1 MRKSLWII
9 PLLMCL
15 TVASGEAALAGTIT
29 YTEGTSP
36 APADFANTFGTASL
50 LTAAAFPGTTIVNA
64 SVDGSNPVDFF
75 ELTGLGTGTF
85 IVGATALSGAGVIT
99 VLTDADAIIE
109 GPSAFAAGGTSFG
122 GVAIP
127 ATGNL
132 IIEIEDVGTGSTSYT
147 VTVDTLGSVTP
158 TPEPGTVGLMLIG
171 FVLVMR
177 KL

>member
-1 MRKSLWII
+1 
-9 PLLMCL
+9 
-15 TVASGEAALAGTIT
+15 
-29 YTEGTSP
+29 
-36 APADFANTFGTASL
+36 
-50 LTAAAFPGTTIVNA
+50 VNA